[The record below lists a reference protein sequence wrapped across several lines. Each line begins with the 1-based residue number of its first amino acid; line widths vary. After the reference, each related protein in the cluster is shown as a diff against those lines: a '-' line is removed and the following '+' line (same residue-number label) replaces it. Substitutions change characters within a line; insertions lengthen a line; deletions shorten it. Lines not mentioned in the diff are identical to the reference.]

1 MKHRRPRPLAT
12 PFARA
17 VAAVGLAALPGAC
30 GEPPGEVVFGVRS
43 ELAPGPSFTRLDARV
58 SVNGVEVQSQSF
70 EGAALDFPMELE
82 TGELEPETPVSV
94 ELVAIQGLV
103 PILTKTG
110 STTVPRDRR
119 VLLELVLESECV
131 AVECE
136 PGTTCKDGLCVDDF
150 ESPDTLPSYD
160 PDWARG
166 TSGGVCEP
174 GGPAEVI
181 LGEGQSDF
189 HDVDDG
195 DVLQVEAGPQG
206 GYHVWIAARL
216 KNLTQ
221 SGSVTTVSGRF
232 VDLDYEPPPSIVI
245 FTFDPDEGDYCK
257 IYGLRFRIDDEAHP
271 VDSLLGESL
280 ELTVSITDQNDETA
294 SSTRVVRLSDD
305 FI

>member
-110 STTVPRDRR
+110 STTVPRESARAARARARVRVRRRR
-119 VLLELVLESECV
+119 VRARHDLQRRLV
-131 AVECE
+131 
-136 PGTTCKDGLCVDDF
+136 
-150 ESPDTLPSYD
+150 
-160 PDWARG
+160 R
-166 TSGGVCEP
+166 
-174 GGPAEVI
+174 
-181 LGEGQSDF
+181 
-189 HDVDDG
+189 
-195 DVLQVEAGPQG
+195 
-206 GYHVWIAARL
+206 R
-216 KNLTQ
+216 
-221 SGSVTTVSGRF
+221 
-232 VDLDYEPPPSIVI
+232 
-245 FTFDPDEGDYCK
+245 
-257 IYGLRFRIDDEAHP
+257 
-271 VDSLLGESL
+271 
-280 ELTVSITDQNDETA
+280 
-294 SSTRVVRLSDD
+294 
-305 FI
+305 